1 MGCWGFASDEN
12 DHTWD
17 EMPTLDMNEESR
29 LVNNTASKDSR
40 YGGVWRRNLATSDIA
55 QFMSDVNEEQ
65 AFEEGS
71 APDTFKWP
79 RTSLGCVI
87 FLLKVGCIVPRK
99 FLITAQHVLEDETV
113 EDTYPE
119 NINERKE
126 IIITEQKMISSALS
140 NGGKLPGDPI
150 GVRGLFCDMSKT
162 DRIKHGFTTQ
172 LDEIEILNDDLS
184 KLHDSLKL
192 KLQAENLL
200 KSIVNTD
207 NKDLS
212 ECRNK
217 WIGEAGDIRDYPD
230 GPMIGL
236 LPFNTKFTPGWQNQS
251 KNEDTKSNDD
261 AKSNDIYREL
271 YKNKSEKLRLM
282 LSKYKSNSKNLDQTF
297 INEIDKN
304 IIKHAATNLKTALEF
319 ESEDAITNASVYTLK
334 IFDMLIGNIKD
345 IDLEESISKKKKR
358 KSSSMNNMQVDD
370 DDDDVS
376 EQDDEEVVVS
386 SQI

>member
-12 DHTWD
+12 DLVWD
-17 EMPTLDMNEESR
+17 EMPTLDKNDESR

-65 AFEEGS
+65 AFEEGTV
-71 APDTFKWP
+71 PDTFKWY

-87 FLLKVGCIVPRK
+87 FLLKVGCCVPRK
-99 FLITAQHVLEDETV
+99 FLMTAQHVLQDETV
-113 EDTYPE
+113 AETYPD

-126 IIITEQKMISSALS
+126 TIVTELNMISRALS

-184 KLHDSLKL
+184 KLHDSLIL

-251 KNEDTKSNDD
+251 ENEDTKSNDD

-319 ESEDAITNASVYTLK
+319 ESEAAITNASVYTLK

-345 IDLEESISKKKKR
+345 IDLEESIYKKKKR

-370 DDDDVS
+370 DVS
-376 EQDDEEVVVS
+376 YQDDEEVVVS

>member
-17 EMPTLDMNEESR
+17 EMPTLDVNEESR

-65 AFEEGS
+65 AFEEG
-71 APDTFKWP
+71 AVPDTFKWY

-87 FLLKVGCIVPRK
+87 FLLKVGCCVPRK
-99 FLITAQHVLEDETV
+99 FLMTAQHVLQDETV
-113 EDTYPE
+113 TETYPD

-126 IIITEQKMISSALS
+126 TIVTELNMISRALS

-172 LDEIEILNDDLS
+172 LDEIEIRNDDLS
-184 KLHDSLKL
+184 KLHDSLIL

-319 ESEDAITNASVYTLK
+319 ESEDAIKNASVYTLK

-345 IDLEESISKKKKR
+345 IDLEESISEKKKR
-358 KSSSMNNMQVDD
+358 KSSSTDNM
-370 DDDDVS
+370 
-376 EQDDEEVVVS
+376 
-386 SQI
+386 